1 MVEITPLTYLMSH
14 SIQNE
19 VSRKFIAR
27 YVNGLSHAI
36 QTNLI
41 SFSIPLRIEEKLFW
55 KQQTMKRTLGYGREL
70 YKEKQVEEG
79 ESSYNVLDQPM
90 MLIEYKVD
98 WLEVKVEEA
107 ILKVFV
113 SDVECKAI
121 WLLNA
126 QKL

>member
-1 MVEITPLTYLMSH
+1 M
-14 SIQNE
+14 
-19 VSRKFIAR
+19 
-27 YVNGLSHAI
+27 
-36 QTNLI
+36 
-41 SFSIPLRIEEKLFW
+41 FW

-98 WLEVKVEEA
+98 WLEVKVEEP

-121 WLLNA
+121 RLLNA